1 MFKILNLNLI
11 NVNKEEYTY
20 SFKAGINFFKGK
32 NDSGKTEFY
41 KFIDFM
47 FGSSYDISNIPWYEN
62 LEKAVMVFQK
72 DGIKYKIV
80 RTKNSNINYFD
91 YIDEPNYDNNE
102 IDFEEY
108 KAKLMAVFSPNE
120 KNLRELRAF
129 IDEDITYRTFTLF
142 NFLGETRQGVV
153 NDFFDKSHEIKYALK
168 LDSILNFIFNKNLE
182 AINQLKIEFNS
193 LTSDVNKIQ
202 AELESNNFIRKRIN
216 GLLLQLGVKKIFN
229 GKNSSDIYMEIEK
242 FEKMEEKPT
251 NDKVDLSSLEIY
263 YNTLSEQINEYDKI
277 IQDSKQ
283 IENDN
288 RNRESLLR
296 NLQDLVRDKKDY
308 QYLIN
313 PIISTLNELEN
324 SISFSRYVRQDEVV
338 KKLKE
343 QKNDVKDEIQRQ
355 SSKFKMYSFNEKT
368 EKIVILKDLLGQK
381 NNEIDLEDLEKKKRR
396 IKDIRYELKKL
407 QNSEDKEKLNKIS
420 NLMTTLYKS
429 SKEIST
435 ISKTDFNNEG
445 FHLEY
450 IKKGNSIQTIIF
462 DELNDKKDRYYIGSM
477 ARHTMM
483 QLCGYLSFLVMMI
496 KEDRY
501 PLIPF
506 LVLDHI
512 SKQFDKENGKA
523 IGSILAELYKNID
536 KEDLQIF
543 IFDDETCENLNI
555 SADYSENLL
564 LNNKTGFVPFYKPE
578 LK

>member
-1 MFKILNLNLI
+1 
-11 NVNKEEYTY
+11 
-20 SFKAGINFFKGK
+20 KGK

-296 NLQDLVRDKKDY
+296 NLQELVRDKKDY

>member
-1 MFKILNLNLI
+1 MNLI

-296 NLQDLVRDKKDY
+296 NLQELVRDKKDY

>member
-1 MFKILNLNLI
+1 
-11 NVNKEEYTY
+11 KEEYTY

-296 NLQDLVRDKKDY
+296 NLQELVRDKKDY

>member
-1 MFKILNLNLI
+1 
-11 NVNKEEYTY
+11 EEYTY

-296 NLQDLVRDKKDY
+296 NLQELVRDKKDY

>member
-296 NLQDLVRDKKDY
+296 NLQELVRDKKDY

-555 SADYSENLL
+555 SA
-564 LNNKTGFVPFYKPE
+564 
-578 LK
+578 

>member
-1 MFKILNLNLI
+1 
-11 NVNKEEYTY
+11 
-20 SFKAGINFFKGK
+20 
-32 NDSGKTEFY
+32 FY

-296 NLQDLVRDKKDY
+296 NLQELVRDKKDY

>member
-296 NLQDLVRDKKDY
+296 NLQELVRDKKDY

-343 QKNDVKDEIQRQ
+343 QKNDVNDEIQRQ

>member
-1 MFKILNLNLI
+1 
-11 NVNKEEYTY
+11 
-20 SFKAGINFFKGK
+20 
-32 NDSGKTEFY
+32 
-41 KFIDFM
+41 
-47 FGSSYDISNIPWYEN
+47 
-62 LEKAVMVFQK
+62 
-72 DGIKYKIV
+72 
-80 RTKNSNINYFD
+80 
-91 YIDEPNYDNNE
+91 
-102 IDFEEY
+102 
-108 KAKLMAVFSPNE
+108 
-120 KNLRELRAF
+120 
-129 IDEDITYRTFTLF
+129 
-142 NFLGETRQGVV
+142 
-153 NDFFDKSHEIKYALK
+153 
-168 LDSILNFIFNKNLE
+168 
-182 AINQLKIEFNS
+182 
-193 LTSDVNKIQ
+193 
-202 AELESNNFIRKRIN
+202 
-216 GLLLQLGVKKIFN
+216 
-229 GKNSSDIYMEIEK
+229 
-242 FEKMEEKPT
+242 
-251 NDKVDLSSLEIY
+251 
-263 YNTLSEQINEYDKI
+263 

-296 NLQDLVRDKKDY
+296 NLQELVRDKKDY

>member
-1 MFKILNLNLI
+1 
-11 NVNKEEYTY
+11 
-20 SFKAGINFFKGK
+20 
-32 NDSGKTEFY
+32 
-41 KFIDFM
+41 
-47 FGSSYDISNIPWYEN
+47 
-62 LEKAVMVFQK
+62 
-72 DGIKYKIV
+72 
-80 RTKNSNINYFD
+80 
-91 YIDEPNYDNNE
+91 YDNNE

-296 NLQDLVRDKKDY
+296 NLQELVRDKKDY

-450 IKKGNSIQTIIF
+450 IKKGN
-462 DELNDKKDRYYIGSM
+462 
-477 ARHTMM
+477 
-483 QLCGYLSFLVMMI
+483 
-496 KEDRY
+496 
-501 PLIPF
+501 
-506 LVLDHI
+506 
-512 SKQFDKENGKA
+512 
-523 IGSILAELYKNID
+523 
-536 KEDLQIF
+536 
-543 IFDDETCENLNI
+543 
-555 SADYSENLL
+555 
-564 LNNKTGFVPFYKPE
+564 
-578 LK
+578 

>member
-296 NLQDLVRDKKDY
+296 NLQELVRDKKDY

-396 IKDIRYELKKL
+396 IKEIRYELKKL

>member
-1 MFKILNLNLI
+1 
-11 NVNKEEYTY
+11 VNKEEYTY

-296 NLQDLVRDKKDY
+296 NLQELVRDKKDY

>member
-1 MFKILNLNLI
+1 
-11 NVNKEEYTY
+11 
-20 SFKAGINFFKGK
+20 
-32 NDSGKTEFY
+32 
-41 KFIDFM
+41 FIDFM

-296 NLQDLVRDKKDY
+296 NLQELVRDKKDY

>member
-47 FGSSYDISNIPWYEN
+47 LGSSYDISNIPWYEN

-296 NLQDLVRDKKDY
+296 NLQELVRDKKDY

>member
-1 MFKILNLNLI
+1 
-11 NVNKEEYTY
+11 
-20 SFKAGINFFKGK
+20 

-296 NLQDLVRDKKDY
+296 NLQELVRDKKDY

>member
-296 NLQDLVRDKKDY
+296 NLQELVRDKKDY

-313 PIISTLNELEN
+313 PIISILNELEN

>member
-1 MFKILNLNLI
+1 
-11 NVNKEEYTY
+11 
-20 SFKAGINFFKGK
+20 
-32 NDSGKTEFY
+32 
-41 KFIDFM
+41 
-47 FGSSYDISNIPWYEN
+47 
-62 LEKAVMVFQK
+62 
-72 DGIKYKIV
+72 
-80 RTKNSNINYFD
+80 
-91 YIDEPNYDNNE
+91 IDEPNYDNNE

-296 NLQDLVRDKKDY
+296 NLQELVRDKKDY

-420 NLMTTLYKS
+420 NLMTT
-429 SKEIST
+429 
-435 ISKTDFNNEG
+435 
-445 FHLEY
+445 
-450 IKKGNSIQTIIF
+450 
-462 DELNDKKDRYYIGSM
+462 
-477 ARHTMM
+477 
-483 QLCGYLSFLVMMI
+483 
-496 KEDRY
+496 
-501 PLIPF
+501 
-506 LVLDHI
+506 
-512 SKQFDKENGKA
+512 
-523 IGSILAELYKNID
+523 
-536 KEDLQIF
+536 
-543 IFDDETCENLNI
+543 
-555 SADYSENLL
+555 
-564 LNNKTGFVPFYKPE
+564 
-578 LK
+578 

>member
-296 NLQDLVRDKKDY
+296 NLQELVRDKKDY

>member
-47 FGSSYDISNIPWYEN
+47 FGSSYNISNVPWYEN

-91 YIDEPNYDNNE
+91 YIDEPDYDNNE

-120 KNLRELRAF
+120 KKLRELRAF

-193 LTSDVNKIQ
+193 LTSDVKKIQ

-216 GLLLQLGVKKIFN
+216 DLLLQLGVKKIFN

-263 YNTLSEQINEYDKI
+263 YNTLSEQINEYDKV

-296 NLQDLVRDKKDY
+296 NLQELVRDKKDY

-396 IKDIRYELKKL
+396 IKEIRYELKKL
-407 QNSEDKEKLNKIS
+407 QNSEDKEKLNKVS
-420 NLMTTLYKS
+420 NLMTTLYKA

-543 IFDDETCENLNI
+543 IFDDETYENLNI

>member
-80 RTKNSNINYFD
+80 RTKISNINYFD

-296 NLQDLVRDKKDY
+296 NLQELVRDKKDY

>member
-1 MFKILNLNLI
+1 
-11 NVNKEEYTY
+11 
-20 SFKAGINFFKGK
+20 
-32 NDSGKTEFY
+32 
-41 KFIDFM
+41 
-47 FGSSYDISNIPWYEN
+47 
-62 LEKAVMVFQK
+62 
-72 DGIKYKIV
+72 
-80 RTKNSNINYFD
+80 
-91 YIDEPNYDNNE
+91 
-102 IDFEEY
+102 
-108 KAKLMAVFSPNE
+108 
-120 KNLRELRAF
+120 
-129 IDEDITYRTFTLF
+129 
-142 NFLGETRQGVV
+142 GETRQGVV

-296 NLQDLVRDKKDY
+296 NLQELVRDKKDY

-450 IKKGNSIQTIIF
+450 I
-462 DELNDKKDRYYIGSM
+462 
-477 ARHTMM
+477 
-483 QLCGYLSFLVMMI
+483 
-496 KEDRY
+496 
-501 PLIPF
+501 
-506 LVLDHI
+506 
-512 SKQFDKENGKA
+512 
-523 IGSILAELYKNID
+523 
-536 KEDLQIF
+536 
-543 IFDDETCENLNI
+543 
-555 SADYSENLL
+555 
-564 LNNKTGFVPFYKPE
+564 
-578 LK
+578 

>member
-1 MFKILNLNLI
+1 
-11 NVNKEEYTY
+11 EYTY

-296 NLQDLVRDKKDY
+296 NLQELVRDKKDY

>member
-1 MFKILNLNLI
+1 
-11 NVNKEEYTY
+11 
-20 SFKAGINFFKGK
+20 
-32 NDSGKTEFY
+32 DSGKTEFY

-296 NLQDLVRDKKDY
+296 NLQELVRDKKDY

>member
-296 NLQDLVRDKKDY
+296 NLQELVRDKKDY

-435 ISKTDFNNEG
+435 ISKMDFNNEG